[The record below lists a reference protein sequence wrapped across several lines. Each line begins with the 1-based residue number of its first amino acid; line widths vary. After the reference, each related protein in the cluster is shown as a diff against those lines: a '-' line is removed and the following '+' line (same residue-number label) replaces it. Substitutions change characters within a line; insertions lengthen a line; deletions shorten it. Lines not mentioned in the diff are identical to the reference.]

1 MAGAVGGGRHYRA
14 AEFRKQWVESFDAP
28 GQEEWWTGYLAR
40 NARPP
45 DKAK

>member
-1 MAGAVGGGRHYRA
+1 MALQKA

-28 GQEEWWTGYLAR
+28 GKEKWWTGYLAR

-45 DKAK
+45 VKAK